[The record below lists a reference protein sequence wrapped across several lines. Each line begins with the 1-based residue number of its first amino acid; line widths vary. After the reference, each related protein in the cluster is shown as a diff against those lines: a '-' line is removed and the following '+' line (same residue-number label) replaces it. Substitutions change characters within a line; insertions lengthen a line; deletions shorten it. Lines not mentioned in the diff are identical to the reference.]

1 MASSSSSESGV
12 PLMERPPAQTSREL
26 ELSSARVQETEVPL
40 MTDCKPETGADG
52 EGSDKGDTGSSA
64 FHARSDAQ
72 KCDAEEPTLAG
83 IPLRWL
89 SLAAVTVQTSA
100 AVLLIKWSKAEHRE
114 VAYLNSTVVF
124 FTEVVKMFAS
134 TLLVLRESETLF
146 SGVGD
151 LLGNFS
157 NWDVLKAAIPSLV
170 YTFQNNLTFYSLEY
184 LTAPEMQ
191 VLYQMKVLT
200 TAGLS
205 VLILGTVLDASKWS
219 ACFLLVL
226 GIAMVQWPRG
236 ENGLLSGDLV
246 INPGKVKGFLAVL
259 GGCTTKAF
267 ASVFIEKLLKQTQA
281 SVWMRNVQFGFFGA
295 IISLCMSLIEDGPKI
310 WEAGLTQGYTS
321 RVVVVIF
328 VNANGGLL
336 VAAMLKYAG
345 ATLGCFST
353 ALSIILTCVI
363 SATVLNDELD
373 YYFVTGAAITVCS
386 ALMYG
391 LGLPA
396 WLQSPCKRCC
406 CGDCSESN
414 AV

>member
-1 MASSSSSESGV
+1 MPGSSSSESGV
-12 PLMERPPAQTSREL
+12 PLMERPEQTARDLSPAT
-26 ELSSARVQETEVPL
+26 VQDTEVPL
-40 MTDCKPETGADG
+40 MTDCTLEGGADE
-52 EGSDKGDTGSSA
+52 EGSDTGDAESSA
-64 FHARSDAQ
+64 LHARSDAHV
-72 KCDAEEPTLAG
+72 EEPTLAG
-83 IPLRWL
+83 IPLRWV

-100 AVLLIKWSKAEHRE
+100 AVLLIKWSKSEHRE

-134 TLLVLRESETLF
+134 TILVLIQSETLF
-146 SGVGD
+146 SGVRD
-151 LLGNFS
+151 LLRNFS
-157 NWDVLKAAIPSLV
+157 NWDVLKAAVPSLV

-184 LTAPEMQ
+184 LTASEMQ

-205 VLILGTVLDASKWS
+205 VVILGTVLDASKWS
-219 ACFLLVL
+219 ACFLLVV

-236 ENGLLSGDLV
+236 EDGSLSGDLV
-246 INPGKVKGFLAVL
+246 INSGKVKGFLAVL

-267 ASVFIEKLLKQTQA
+267 ASVFIEKLLVQTEA
-281 SVWMRNVQFGFFGA
+281 SVWMRNVQFGLFGA
-295 IISLCMSLIEDGPKI
+295 LISLCMSLMEDGPKI
-310 WEAGLTQGYTS
+310 WEAGFTQGYTPK
-321 RVVVVIF
+321 VVVVIF

-363 SATVLNDELD
+363 SATMLDDELD
-373 YYFVTGAAITVCS
+373 YYFVAGATITVCS

-396 WLQSPCKRCC
+396 WLQAPCKRCC
-406 CGDCSESN
+406 CGDVPSPRDSSV
-414 AV
+414 A